1 MKMIASFSE
10 LKTDLLVM
18 FFFENEIETRDTDKT
33 TAGIIKSAFQ
43 QKEFTGKIN
52 QSILIRNNKNINKIL
67 LIGLGKRNE
76 LNFEKMMN
84 AASIGSSFMIKSKSS
99 NRKIIY
105 SLFNN
110 RKDDKVFEE
119 YIQAISQGADLGL
132 YKFDKYKKD
141 KTREVSIDFWG
152 REENRRNAN
161 KQIKTGTI
169 ISDGVSL
176 ARDISNMPSSDCT
189 PLMLAS
195 RAKKISNKSGLKCR
209 IIKKDQLKKLGMG
222 GIIGVSKGSHQP
234 PVCIVL
240 EHKGG
245 KKNEKPVVIVGKT
258 ITFDSGGISIKPSAA
273 MDEMKHDKS
282 GGAAVLGI
290 MESVSRLK
298 IPMNIIGIMPTTENL
313 PGGNAYKPG
322 DVLTFY
328 NKKTAEILNTDAEGR
343 LVLADALALA
353 QDYKPRAIID
363 LATLT
368 GACIVALGSVASG
381 MMGNND
387 ALKRMMF
394 NASKAC
400 GERIWELPL
409 WPEYKNMIKSDIAD
423 IKNIGVGGAGTITA
437 AAFLSNFVGDY
448 PWVHLDIA
456 GTAWKQRGTSQKGY
470 IKNGATGVGVMLIV
484 ELLSNWN
491 KYSKLK

>member
-1 MKMIASFSE
+1 MKMIKSFSE

-76 LNFEKMMN
+76 LNFEKMMS

-99 NRKIIY
+99 NRNITY
-105 SLFNN
+105 GV
-110 RKDDKVFEE
+110 DDKVLEE
-119 YIQAISQGADLGL
+119 YIQAINQGASLGL

-141 KTREVSIDFWG
+141 KTREVSINFWG

-387 ALKRMMF
+387 KLKRMML

-491 KYSKLK
+491 KYSKMK

>member
-18 FFFENEIETRDTDKT
+18 FFFENEIETRGTDKT

-99 NRKIIY
+99 NRKITY

-110 RKDDKVFEE
+110 RQDDKVFEE
-119 YIQAISQGADLGL
+119 YIQAISQGAELGL

>member
-18 FFFENEIETRDTDKT
+18 FFFENEIETRGTDKT

-353 QDYKPRAIID
+353 QDYKPRSKID
-363 LATLT
+363 
-368 GACIVALGSVASG
+368 
-381 MMGNND
+381 
-387 ALKRMMF
+387 
-394 NASKAC
+394 
-400 GERIWELPL
+400 
-409 WPEYKNMIKSDIAD
+409 
-423 IKNIGVGGAGTITA
+423 
-437 AAFLSNFVGDY
+437 
-448 PWVHLDIA
+448 
-456 GTAWKQRGTSQKGY
+456 
-470 IKNGATGVGVMLIV
+470 
-484 ELLSNWN
+484 
-491 KYSKLK
+491 

>member
-18 FFFENEIETRDTDKT
+18 FFFENEIETRGTDKT

-99 NRKIIY
+99 NRKITY

-110 RKDDKVFEE
+110 RQDDKVFEE
-119 YIQAISQGADLGL
+119 YIQAISQGAELGL

-141 KTREVSIDFWG
+141 KTREVSINFWG

>member
-240 EHKGG
+240 EHQGG

-387 ALKRMMF
+387 KLKRMML

>member
-1 MKMIASFSE
+1 MIASFSE

-387 ALKRMMF
+387 KLKRMML

>member
-1 MKMIASFSE
+1 MIASFSE

>member
-1 MKMIASFSE
+1 MIASFSE

-18 FFFENEIETRDTDKT
+18 FFFENEIETRGTDKT

-99 NRKIIY
+99 NRKITY

-110 RKDDKVFEE
+110 RQDDKVFEE
-119 YIQAISQGADLGL
+119 YIQAISQGAELGL

-141 KTREVSIDFWG
+141 KTREVSINFWG

>member
-1 MKMIASFSE
+1 MIASFSE

-141 KTREVSIDFWG
+141 KTREVSINFWG